1 MEKKKMVITQSNHL
15 TNAAYKLTLNEQRVM
30 LLLISK
36 LDSRRKYSA
45 EDSFTVTAEELSSTF
60 GIDKKNSYRDL
71 EEAGLNLF
79 ERKLTFKYEEKGHY
93 FQTRWVSQVE
103 YREGSGYIK
112 IKFAPGMIP
121 LITELK
127 NNFTTYE
134 LEHTTKFKSSYS
146 HRIYQLL
153 NQWKSVGRV
162 KIKLDGMRQ
171 RLELGEYYDVYF
183 RLKQK
188 ILEPS
193 LKEINAYSNFKVE
206 MSEIKEGRKVVG
218 LEFRFKEKS
227 ANKARNSA
235 LKPVLISPYKQAE
248 RSEETASLP
257 DFEINSGLKKITESM
272 FEDFL
277 Q

>member
-1 MEKKKMVITQSNHL
+1 MEKKRTVVTQSNHL

-36 LDSRRKYSA
+36 LDSRKKYSA

-93 FQTRWVSQVE
+93 LQTRWVSQVE

-134 LEHTTKFKSSYS
+134 LAHTAKFKSAYS

-153 NQWKSVGRV
+153 CQWKSIGKVSV
-162 KIKLDGMRQ
+162 T
-171 RLELGEYYDVYF
+171 LEGI
-183 RLKQK
+183 KQK
-188 ILEPS
+188 LVLGKTYEQYKFLKHYILSPS
-193 LKEINAYSNFKVE
+193 IKEINTYSNFKVE

-235 LKPVLISPYKQAE
+235 LKPFLISPYKQAE